1 MRSFLHLLT
10 LVALLFAPLAAPAAA
25 MEMAKVEQGK
35 VECAEMEMAAPAHK
49 MPANEHRNG
58 EACCIA
64 VPPAITPPLAA
75 LDADASIDHPSF
87 VVKAEPFRLGAGPKA
102 EDPPP
107 RIA

>member
-1 MRSFLHLLT
+1 MMMRSFLHLLT

-25 MEMAKVEQGK
+25 MAAVAQSQVDCNDMD
-35 VECAEMEMAAPAHK
+35 MAAPEHEMATG
-49 MPANEHRNG
+49 EHRSG

-64 VPPAITPPLAA
+64 VPPAISPPLAA
-75 LDADASIDHPSF
+75 LDAATPIEHLDF
-87 VVKAEPFRLGAGPKA
+87 VAAIEPFRLGAGPKA